1 MKRQLLRFLPLIIL
15 LIGVGGFMGLVSTRS
30 GWKSVLVSLA
40 HQLLNIAESIAAP
53 ERRVLPDL
61 GPLVET
67 LAAPAQTLQ
76 IVVDAQ
82 GSVRP
87 ADEIDLVSQV
97 PGVVVWK
104 APQLETG
111 GFFARGDVLLRIDPR
126 DFELAMISAEA
137 AVARARYQ
145 LDLAQE
151 EAAVASQE
159 WELVRSLDTEPTDL
173 LLRLPQVRAA
183 EADLLAAEA
192 GLSEARLRL
201 ERTQIRA
208 PFDGRVRETGLD
220 VGQYV
225 AANQSVSRVYGI
237 ERAEI
242 VVAVPHKD
250 MAWLEIPLLL
260 PEMAIASLSSEKTGT
275 DIARLTESGGPRPSP
290 PPTTAPQARVFAE
303 FAGRRHAW
311 DGFVTRT
318 AAELDA
324 RSRMMRLVVEVD
336 TPYAQGGDSDTPL
349 LVGMFVDVKIF
360 GKSVDGVR
368 VLPRVA
374 LREGNIVWV
383 ADREGTLH
391 LRPAQV
397 LHVRDERVVVRLDLS
412 DDERIVVSQLSG
424 VTDGMKVRLDDGE
437 SRS

>member
-15 LIGVGGFMGLVSTRS
+15 LIGVGGFMGLVATRS

-53 ERRVLPDL
+53 ERRVLPDP

-104 APQLETG
+104 APQLEMG

-220 VGQYV
+220 VGQYI

-290 PPTTAPQARVFAE
+290 PPTSAPQARVFAE

-374 LREGNIVWV
+374 LRESDIVWV

-391 LRPAQV
+391 LRPARG
-397 LHVRDERVVVRLDLS
+397 LHARDEGVVVRLDLS